1 LGTEILRQR
10 GDTHLDSDTDE
21 MPVERRQLVG
31 DLPGEGDDVRLWQGK
46 VVETNR
52 ATGDDLDVGQRL
64 LDGLAHGPHRP
75 GVKDVLGRRVADETP
90 RSAPCGPSEGRRGGR
105 GRDPE
110 ADVYPLMLR
119 LDILAR

>member
-1 LGTEILRQR
+1 
-10 GDTHLDSDTDE
+10 

-75 GVKDVLGRRVADETP
+75 GVKDVLGRRVVDEPLDQLRVVPARVAGADEGEIP
-90 RSAPCGPSEGRRGGR
+90 RRM
-105 GRDPE
+105 
-110 ADVYPLMLR
+110 Y
-119 LDILAR
+119 IH